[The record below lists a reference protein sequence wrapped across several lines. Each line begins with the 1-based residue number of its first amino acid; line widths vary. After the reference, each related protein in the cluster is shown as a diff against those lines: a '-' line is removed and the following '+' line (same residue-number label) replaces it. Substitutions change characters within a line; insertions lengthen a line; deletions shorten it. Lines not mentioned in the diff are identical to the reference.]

1 MLSEEPDSYAC
12 PLTFHLGSSIKKRK
26 RISLWVTVL
35 EIHFLGVTLTE
46 TFARLSQPCM
56 ENCEFD
62 KSVLEAQILL
72 KVSHLGKKGSLALFL
87 L

>member
-1 MLSEEPDSYAC
+1 MGKMLSEEPDSYAC
-12 PLTFHLGSSIKKRK
+12 PLTFHLGSSVKKRK

-56 ENCEFD
+56 EICEFD
-62 KSVLEAQILL
+62 KSVLEAQYHW
-72 KVSHLGKKGSLALFL
+72 KFL
-87 L
+87 I